1 MRKYH
6 FFFYVYFTL
15 SDYVLGCFNHLDTI
29 LPSEDF
35 KFEPTSYKNINDTK
49 IKRLQIHLLIAKMTY
64 WVVCVTKYRMK
75 LKKHENVRWYE
86 ILRIVRTQLVGTIKV
101 ESVDR
106 QVSSIRHS
114 KEQRVNSPSYLIG
127 FALHTSP
134 NHLGKEKHATSK
146 SDFKKPNS
154 GDQELT

>member
-1 MRKYH
+1 
-6 FFFYVYFTL
+6 
-15 SDYVLGCFNHLDTI
+15 
-29 LPSEDF
+29 
-35 KFEPTSYKNINDTK
+35 
-49 IKRLQIHLLIAKMTY
+49 MTY

-86 ILRIVRTQLVGTIKV
+86 ILRIDRTQLVGTIKV
-101 ESVDR
+101 KSVDG

>member
-1 MRKYH
+1 MERINSNLFKALKFYL
-6 FFFYVYFTL
+6 FYVLVVLITTPLVVYLISFFVEKYFFESNVSFNL
-15 SDYVLGCFNHLDTI
+15 ILRYFNHLDTI

-35 KFEPTSYKNINDTK
+35 KFEPTSYKIINDTK
-49 IKRLQIHLLIAKMTY
+49 NKRQRIHLLIAKMTY

-101 ESVDR
+101 ESVDG

-114 KEQRVNSPSYLIG
+114 KEAESKQGDR
-127 FALHTSP
+127 FA
-134 NHLGKEKHATSK
+134 
-146 SDFKKPNS
+146 F
-154 GDQELT
+154 

>member
-1 MRKYH
+1 
-6 FFFYVYFTL
+6 
-15 SDYVLGCFNHLDTI
+15 
-29 LPSEDF
+29 
-35 KFEPTSYKNINDTK
+35 
-49 IKRLQIHLLIAKMTY
+49 MTY

-86 ILRIVRTQLVGTIKV
+86 ILRIIRTQLVGTIKV
-101 ESVDR
+101 ESVDG

>member
-1 MRKYH
+1 M
-6 FFFYVYFTL
+6 
-15 SDYVLGCFNHLDTI
+15 DTI

-35 KFEPTSYKNINDTK
+35 KFEPTSYKIINDTK
-49 IKRLQIHLLIAKMTY
+49 IKRQQIHLLIAKMTY

-101 ESVDR
+101 ESVDG

-114 KEQRVNSPSYLIG
+114 KEAESKQGDR
-127 FALHTSP
+127 FA
-134 NHLGKEKHATSK
+134 
-146 SDFKKPNS
+146 F
-154 GDQELT
+154 

>member
-1 MRKYH
+1 
-6 FFFYVYFTL
+6 
-15 SDYVLGCFNHLDTI
+15 
-29 LPSEDF
+29 
-35 KFEPTSYKNINDTK
+35 
-49 IKRLQIHLLIAKMTY
+49 MTY

-101 ESVDR
+101 ESVDG
-106 QVSSIRHS
+106 QVSSIKHS

-134 NHLGKEKHATSK
+134 NHLGKENTLHPNQTSK
-146 SDFKKPNS
+146 SQTLEIKNLHNVWL
-154 GDQELT
+154 Q

>member
-1 MRKYH
+1 
-6 FFFYVYFTL
+6 
-15 SDYVLGCFNHLDTI
+15 
-29 LPSEDF
+29 
-35 KFEPTSYKNINDTK
+35 
-49 IKRLQIHLLIAKMTY
+49 MTY
-64 WVVCVTKYRMK
+64 WVVYVTKYRMK

-101 ESVDR
+101 KSVDG

-134 NHLGKEKHATSK
+134 NHLRKEKHTTSK
-146 SDFKKPNS
+146 SNLKKPNS